1 MDAIVGR
8 QTEAVVAAA
17 DGSKPNYRQL
27 SAPTPYV
34 VFLVVGVGQFD
45 SFFWFSNITTMCYCG
60 FHNAQVKIAYFEPL
74 PCIPC
79 FITITFCFISHQL
92 QQELFTLQCASTY
105 RRPQQ
110 IRAFE
115 NFTRCN
121 TSVLGMKGCPDSK
134 IRGQEQNMARA
145 TSSLLQ
151 T

>member
-1 MDAIVGR
+1 MQLWEDR
-8 QTEAVVAAA
+8 QRLWWRRRTEANQTT
-17 DGSKPNYRQL
+17 GSCQL
-27 SAPTPYV
+27 LLHTSSSSLWM
-34 VFLVVGVGQFD
+34 LVNLTVL
-45 SFFWFSNITTMCYCG
+45 FWFSNIPTMCYCG

-105 RRPQQ
+105 RRTQQ
-110 IRAFE
+110 IRVFE

-121 TSVLGMKGCPDSK
+121 TSVLGMKGCGPDSK